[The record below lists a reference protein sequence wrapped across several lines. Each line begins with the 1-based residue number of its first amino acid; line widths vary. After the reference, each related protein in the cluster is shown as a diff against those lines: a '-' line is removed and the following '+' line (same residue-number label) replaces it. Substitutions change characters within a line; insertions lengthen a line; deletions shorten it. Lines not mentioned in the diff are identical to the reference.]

1 MTLRDLHKITKSIT
15 KSWIRIKRTI
25 DHIGVLQTANE
36 GTRTIAFKEEQTKTS
51 LDINNSDSEVG
62 LHPQSQWIASPWSVN
77 GATQANLKP
86 IYWQLLLPQISDTQ
100 IPKIRKVFVW
110 LLYFHF

>member
-1 MTLRDLHKITKSIT
+1 MTLRDLHKITKSVT
-15 KSWIRIKRTI
+15 KSWIRIKRTK
-25 DHIGVLQTANE
+25 GP
-36 GTRTIAFKEEQTKTS
+36 RTIAFKEEQTKTS